1 MENNYNNDL
10 DNEVE
15 NELSFNEFYDNS
27 SISSDI
33 SDVSSYSEILEEEDS
48 NSENDY
54 SSNHKENFL
63 YEEKQKSFSEVITK
77 NINKNKDIKVSEQKE
92 KNKYTKS
99 KEKTNK
105 ILNYKNNVKNNNNKF
120 NLQLNSVFHELKQ
133 KQYDGYFNS
142 LDECNEKI
150 FSKFIKRYI
159 I

>member
-1 MENNYNNDL
+1 MDNNYNNDL
-10 DNEVE
+10 DKEIE
-15 NELSFNEFYDNS
+15 NELPFNEFYDNS

-33 SDVSSYSEILEEEDS
+33 SDVSSYSEILDEEDS

-54 SSNHKENFL
+54 TLNQKENFL
-63 YEEKQKSFSEVITK
+63 YEEKQKSFSEVIIK
-77 NINKNKDIKVSEQKE
+77 CINKKNENKISEQKE
-92 KNKYTKS
+92 KINYIKS
-99 KEKTNK
+99 KEKSKK
-105 ILNYKNNVKNNNNKF
+105 ILNYKNNVKNNNNRF

>member
-1 MENNYNNDL
+1 MDINYNNDS
-10 DNEVE
+10 DKEIE
-15 NELSFNEFYDNS
+15 NELSFNEFFDNS

-33 SDVSSYSEILEEEDS
+33 SDVSSYSEILDEEDS

-77 NINKNKDIKVSEQKE
+77 NINKNTENKFLEQKE

-99 KEKTNK
+99 REKTNK
-105 ILNYKNNVKNNNNKF
+105 ILNYKNNVNNHNKF
-120 NLQLNSVFHELKQ
+120 NIQLNNVFHQLKQ